1 MNPVLRGI
9 IIYLFLMIVF
19 RLSGKRSLAQT
30 TPFEFILLLII
41 SEVTQQALVGE
52 DYSITTAIILITTL
66 VGADLLFSVIKQK
79 WRGFEKITEGSPLIV
94 VANGKLLENRARKS
108 RVSEEDVLEAARNLH
123 GLERL
128 EQIKYAVLELDGT
141 ISIIPEDTAGQ

>member
-1 MNPVLRGI
+1 
-9 IIYLFLMIVF
+9 MIVF

-52 DYSITTAIILITTL
+52 DYSLTTSIILITTL
-66 VGADLLFSVIKQK
+66 VGTDLFFSFIKQK
-79 WRGFEKITEGSPLIV
+79 WRGFEKVTEGSPLII
-94 VANGKLLENRARKS
+94 VADGKLLENRARKS
-108 RVSEEDVLEAARNLH
+108 RVSEEDVLEAARSLH

-128 EQIKYAVLELDGT
+128 EQIKYAVLELDGS
-141 ISIIPEDTAGQ
+141 ISIIPNES

>member
-1 MNPVLRGI
+1 MNPVIRGI
-9 IIYLFLMIVF
+9 IIYLFLMLVF
-19 RLSGKRSLAQT
+19 RLSGKRTLAQT

-52 DYSITTAIILITTL
+52 DYSITTSLILITTL
-66 VGADLLFSVIKQK
+66 IGTDLLFSMIKQN
-79 WRGFEKITEGSPLIV
+79 WRGFEKVTEGSPLII
-94 VANGKLLENRARKS
+94 VADGKMLQHRANKT

-128 EQIKYAVLELDGT
+128 EQIKYAVLELDGS
-141 ISIIPEDTAGQ
+141 ISIIPKEAAE

>member
-1 MNPVLRGI
+1 
-9 IIYLFLMIVF
+9 MIVF

-52 DYSITTAIILITTL
+52 DYSITTSLILITTL
-66 VGADLLFSVIKQK
+66 IGTDFFFSLIKQR
-79 WRGFEKITEGSPLIV
+79 WRGFEKVTEGSPLIV

-128 EQIKYAVLELDGT
+128 EQIKYAVLELDGS
-141 ISIIPEDTAGQ
+141 ISIIPKEAASVK

>member
-1 MNPVLRGI
+1 MNPVIRGI
-9 IIYLFLMIVF
+9 IIYLFLMLVF
-19 RLSGKRSLAQT
+19 RLSGKHTLAQT

-52 DYSITTAIILITTL
+52 DYSITTSLILITTL
-66 VGADLLFSVIKQK
+66 IGTDLLFSMIKQN
-79 WRGFEKITEGSPLIV
+79 WRGFEKVTEGSPLII
-94 VANGKLLENRARKS
+94 VANGKMLENRAGKT

-128 EQIKYAVLELDGT
+128 EQIKYAVLELDGS
-141 ISIIPEDTAGQ
+141 ISIIPKEAAE

>member
-1 MNPVLRGI
+1 ML
-9 IIYLFLMIVF
+9 VF
-19 RLSGKRSLAQT
+19 RLSGKRTLAQT
-30 TPFEFILLLII
+30 TPFEFVLLIII

-52 DYSITTAIILITTL
+52 DYSITTSLILITTL
-66 VGADLLFSVIKQK
+66 VGVDLLLSMIKQK
-79 WRGFEKITEGSPLIV
+79 WKGFEKVTEGSPLIV
-94 VANGKLLENRARKS
+94 VANGKLLQHRAHKS

-141 ISIIPEDTAGQ
+141 ISIIPKESAS

>member
-1 MNPVLRGI
+1 MV
-9 IIYLFLMIVF
+9 VF

-52 DYSITTAIILITTL
+52 DYSITTSLILITTL
-66 VGADLLFSVIKQK
+66 VGTDLFFSWIKQRWK
-79 WRGFEKITEGSPLIV
+79 GFEKVTEGSPLIL

-108 RVSEEDVLEAARNLH
+108 RVSEDDILEAARNLH

-141 ISIIPEDTAGQ
+141 ISIIPKEGTA